1 MLNSLFPFHLL
12 PFLVFCCAN
21 SNVKVSQLPKISTAD
36 PIARHYGMCRGD
48 VVKVVRFSETA
59 GQYVTYRYV
68 I

>member
-1 MLNSLFPFHLL
+1 M
-12 PFLVFCCAN
+12 
-21 SNVKVSQLPKISTAD
+21 KVSQLPKISTAD